1 METNDYNK
9 KLDALSEIVKIAGNA
24 IISSA
29 NEDVDAAFDEIKEI
43 IASTGNSSV
52 NGNLEFCGVKFNKM
66 KVAPG
71 KIIFAGMRRGSAGNL
86 DRFLEIVA
94 EKEKIGGTQV
104 FVKENNMDLFSIYS
118 YLNFSTTCKIALAAL
133 KKALK
138 ERKRHHRI
146 HKEKKQRERI
156 EK

>member
-1 METNDYNK
+1 METNEDNK

-52 NGNLEFCGVKFNKM
+52 NGNLEFCGVKFSAL

-86 DRFLEIVA
+86 DRFFEIVA
-94 EKEKIGGTQV
+94 EKEKIGTQV
-104 FVKENNMDLFSIYS
+104 YVKENDVDIFSIYS
-118 YLNFSTTCKIALAAL
+118 HLNFSMTCKIALAAL

-138 ERKRHHRI
+138 ERKRYHRI

>member
-52 NGNLEFCGVKFNKM
+52 NGNLEFCGIKFNKM

-86 DRFLEIVA
+86 DRFFEIVA
-94 EKEKIGGTQV
+94 EKEKIGTQV
-104 FVKENNMDLFSIYS
+104 HVKENDVDIFSIYS
-118 YLNFSTTCKIALAAL
+118 YLNFSTTCKFTLSAL
-133 KKALK
+133 KNALK
-138 ERKRHHRI
+138 ERKRHHRRRQ
-146 HKEKKQRERI
+146 EKKQRERI

>member
-9 KLDALSEIVKIAGNA
+9 KLDKLTEIVKIAGNA

-29 NEDVDAAFDEIKEI
+29 NEDVNAAFDEIKEI

-71 KIIFAGMRRGSAGNL
+71 KIIFTGMRRGSEGNL
-86 DRFLEIVA
+86 DRFFEIVA
-94 EKEKIGGTQV
+94 EKEKIGTQV
-104 FVKENNMDLFSIYS
+104 YIKENDVDIFSIYS
-118 YLNFSTTCKIALAAL
+118 HLNFSMTCKFTLSAL
-133 KKALK
+133 KKVLK
-138 ERKRHHRI
+138 ERKRHHRSRQ
-146 HKEKKQRERI
+146 EKKQRERI

>member
-29 NEDVDAAFDEIKEI
+29 NEDVNAAFDEIKEI

-86 DRFLEIVA
+86 DRFFEIVA
-94 EKEKIGGTQV
+94 EKEKIGTQID
-104 FVKENNMDLFSIYS
+104 VKENNIDIFSIYS
-118 YLNFSTTCKIALAAL
+118 HLNFSTTCKIALAAL

-138 ERKRHHRI
+138 ERKRHRRI
-146 HKEKKQRERI
+146 RKEKKQRERI

>member
-29 NEDVDAAFDEIKEI
+29 NKDVNAAFDEIKEI
-43 IASTGNSSV
+43 IASTGNSSG

-71 KIIFAGMRRGSAGNL
+71 KFIFTGMRRGSAGNL
-86 DRFLEIVA
+86 DRFFEIVA
-94 EKEKIGGTQV
+94 EKEKIGTQV
-104 FVKENNMDLFSIYS
+104 YVKENDVDIFSIYS
-118 YLNFSTTCKIALAAL
+118 HLNFSITCKFTLSAL
-133 KKALK
+133 KKVLK

>member
-29 NEDVDAAFDEIKEI
+29 NEDVNAAFDEIKEI

-52 NGNLEFCGVKFNKM
+52 NGNL
-66 KVAPG
+66 
-71 KIIFAGMRRGSAGNL
+71 
-86 DRFLEIVA
+86 DRFFEIVV
-94 EKEKIGGTQV
+94 EKEKIGTQV
-104 FVKENNMDLFSIYS
+104 HVKENDVDIFSFYS
-118 YLNFSTTCKIALAAL
+118 SLNFSTTCKIALAAL